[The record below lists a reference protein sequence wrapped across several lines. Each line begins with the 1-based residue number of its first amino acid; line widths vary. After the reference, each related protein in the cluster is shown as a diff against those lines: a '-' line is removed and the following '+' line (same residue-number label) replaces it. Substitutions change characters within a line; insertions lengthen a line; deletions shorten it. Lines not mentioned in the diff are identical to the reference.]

1 MLTDR
6 DHLNQW
12 EESLELLEQ
21 EETKVRRWRVFEK
34 FTIVVFT
41 FSTGYFLYHTIR
53 FFNQ

>member
-1 MLTDR
+1 MSVDR

-21 EETKVRRWRVFEK
+21 EEVKVRRWRVFEK
-34 FTIVVFT
+34 FTIVALT
-41 FSTGYFLYHTIR
+41 LSTGYFLYHSIR